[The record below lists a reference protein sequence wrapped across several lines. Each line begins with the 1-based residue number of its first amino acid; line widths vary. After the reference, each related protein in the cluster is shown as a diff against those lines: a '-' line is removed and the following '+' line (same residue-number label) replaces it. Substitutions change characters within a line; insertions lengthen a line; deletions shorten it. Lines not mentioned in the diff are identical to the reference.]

1 MTASA
6 TSASTIRLAWADG
19 NSNETGYEVQRAAAA
34 SGPFATVSTTQAD
47 ATGYTDDALTAATTY
62 YYRVRTVADDRTS
75 NFSVPVSATTLPESG
90 PPVGDAFVVYLNF
103 TQSGYEAASP
113 WNNLTAPPTQQPTYS
128 GIKDEQ
134 GQMTTISIQSLTD
147 WSAFHDNTGQG
158 SAGMT
163 SGLYPTNVVQTYFFA
178 DAGSTEQLRLRG
190 LPGGYAYRF
199 TFFASRDGGGDR
211 TTTYRINGE
220 SVSLNA
226 AYNTNQTVTL
236 DEVYPDASDE
246 ILLELVTPASSSFGY
261 LNALVLEAYDP
272 NALRV
277 PDDLVA
283 TATGSQIVLGW
294 SDNNAEETGYQIE
307 RRASSTGAYEL
318 LATTE
323 ADITT
328 YVDADVAEGTP
339 YFYRLRATDGSDYSA
354 YGNEASATL
363 GSGGGGVLQ
372 TLYLNFTQN
381 GFEAASPW
389 NNLTAPPTQQPTYSG
404 MLDEQGQATNI
415 RIESLTNWS
424 AFHDN
429 TSQGSA
435 GMTTGLYPAD
445 VVKTY
450 FFADAGSTEQ
460 LQFSGL
466 DPAQT
471 YRFTFFG
478 SRDGGGDRTTT
489 YRIGDQQASLNA
501 AYNTTNTV
509 TLSGVR
515 SQANG
520 QLLLEIVTPSSSPF
534 GYLNALV
541 LEAYD
546 PAAPTDNA
554 PPVIAARSDTLPVGS
569 PYQQTIRATAGGG
582 TGLGE
587 WVVVLGSSTAVGNG
601 ASGGQSWVARL
612 QAYLGK
618 PVSNLAVGGYTT
630 RDVLPS
636 GNPQHNITQALSLN
650 PTVILVNLPSNDV
663 ADGISDQE
671 SMDNFA
677 VLRDQAQQAGVPIY
691 FTTTQPRNFGNAAQ
705 RQRLAAQAAQMQN
718 LLAPRVI
725 SIYDELAD
733 NNNRIAAQYS
743 SGDGVHLNDAGHGYI
758 FAQVQTLVNALS
770 ANPDGNGNNEGISL
784 TVSGLPPFLS
794 FSQEGPGEGT
804 LAGTPTAADIGSYDN
819 IEITATDAAGRSSTQ
834 TIALTVAES
843 DLADEVPGEPLA
855 FRPQWGGN
863 VAAMVWS
870 TFHYELPVYQQAYTY
885 DYSQA
890 NRLTEA
896 RYASQDT
903 DGGWT
908 ANQSNY
914 SVHDI
919 GYDANGNIT
928 GLTRYTADPVKGT
941 PVRRLMD
948 QLSYTYAGNRVRAV
962 SDAADAELGFADGA
976 SNGSEYGYD
985 ANGNLTRDDNKGI
998 TNIAYDAVLDVPLRV
1013 DFADGARIDYLY
1025 DAAGNRLAQTITA
1038 VDGTR
1043 RTTDYVGAVEYRD
1056 DQLALIHHPEGRVVP
1071 KTDGSFVYHYDLRDH
1086 LGNVRLTFSEEPMVE
1101 SSDLTMETPAAPT
1114 EEALFEHVAAARQT
1128 LAFHNTTDASRE
1140 EPQPNK
1146 VARLQAGQTGPAKSL
1161 SVRAGDKVHLQVNAA
1176 YETGRGKVQGLEGIA
1191 TQVAGAA
1198 SRSAAGLESAGAI
1211 TGSNG
1216 LAAGSALT
1224 NGKQQGVPPA
1234 YLNYLVYDT
1243 DYQLVD
1249 QGFVQVSE
1257 AAAVEVGSTNN
1268 DPAETLTLDVDIARN
1283 GYLYA
1288 YLSHDVKSTGS
1299 PSATAVYFDDFT
1311 VEHEGISIVQH
1322 NDYYAF
1328 GAVYQQSADRVLS
1341 NRYLY
1346 QGKELQDG
1354 LGFDLYD
1361 FHARQYDPFLG
1372 RFTSIDPAASSWDG
1386 VSPYAGMLNNP
1397 VSYVDPDGRNPIII
1411 GMMIGGTAGFGIGYA
1426 SGLRGNEL
1434 VASTLGGM
1442 ALGAGIGFGV
1452 NGGFAGFGQGV
1463 GGVLANAPNAGI
1475 NLAQQVFQGVGPTV
1489 GADGVLRLLQP
1500 GTVIPETVIRPMVQ
1514 TPGGN
1519 WANYENFRPRPSP
1532 YRHLDPVRRGMAEQ
1546 SDAFWNDPVM
1556 QGGLE
1561 LGSWLAPTGKVFGVA
1576 GKLIG
1581 KGVAKMGSKV
1591 ATRCAPRLLNQFNSV
1606 ESLLQRVTTSPTK
1619 KGALQGFIRGD
1630 GEAIFRSITQGA
1642 QRMPNGTYK
1651 FTDGTTLFKHFS
1663 TNTGH
1668 FTIDINRAGAI
1679 YKIRIMP

>member
-1 MTASA
+1 M
-6 TSASTIRLAWADG
+6 
-19 NSNETGYEVQRAAAA
+19 
-34 SGPFATVSTTQAD
+34 
-47 ATGYTDDALTAATTY
+47 
-62 YYRVRTVADDRTS
+62 
-75 NFSVPVSATTLPESG
+75 
-90 PPVGDAFVVYLNF
+90 
-103 TQSGYEAASP
+103 
-113 WNNLTAPPTQQPTYS
+113 
-128 GIKDEQ
+128 
-134 GQMTTISIQSLTD
+134 
-147 WSAFHDNTGQG
+147 
-158 SAGMT
+158 
-163 SGLYPTNVVQTYFFA
+163 
-178 DAGSTEQLRLRG
+178 
-190 LPGGYAYRF
+190 PGGYAYRF

-211 TTTYRINGE
+211 TTTCRINGE

-277 PDDLVA
+277 PDELVA
-283 TATGSQIVLGW
+283 TAAGSQIVLGW
-294 SDNNAEETGYQIE
+294 SDNNAGETGYQIE
-307 RRASSTGAYEL
+307 RRTSSTGAYEL

-323 ADITT
+323 ADVTT

-354 YGNEASATL
+354 YGNEASTTL

-415 RIESLTNWS
+415 SIESLTNWS

-587 WVVVLGSSTAVGNG
+587 RVVVLGSSTAVGNG

-705 RQRLAAQAAQMQN
+705 RQRLADQAAQMQN

-733 NNNRIAAQYS
+733 NNNRIAARYS
-743 SGDGVHLNDAGHGYI
+743 NGDGVHLNDAGHGYI
-758 FAQVQTLVNALS
+758 FAQVQTLVNAPS

-819 IEITATDAAGRSSTQ
+819 IEITATNAAGRSSTQ

-928 GLTRYTADPVKGT
+928 GLTRYTADPVNGT

-948 QLSYTYAGNRVRAV
+948 QLSYTYAGNRVQAV
-962 SDAADAELGFADGA
+962 SDAADAELGFADGV

-1038 VDGTR
+1038 VDGTS

-1071 KTDGSFVYHYDLRDH
+1071 KTDPGTGSGTGGSFVYHYDLRDH

-1114 EEALFEHVAAARQT
+1114 EEVLFEHVAAARQT
-1128 LAFHNTTDASRE
+1128 LAYHNTTDASSN

-1146 VARLQAGQTGPAKSL
+1146 VALLQAGQTGPAKSL
-1161 SVRAGDKVHLQVNAA
+1161 SVRKGDQVHLQVNAA

-1191 TQVAGAA
+1191 TQVAGAVQK
-1198 SRSAAGLESAGAI
+1198 SAAGLESSGAI

-1216 LAAGSALT
+1216 LAAGGALT
-1224 NGKQQGVPPA
+1224 TGKQQAVPPA

-1257 AAAVEVGSTNN
+1257 DAATQVGSRSA
-1268 DPAETLTLDVDIARN
+1268 DGEGETLALDVDIAQN

-1341 NRYLY
+1341 NAYLY

-1354 LGFDLYD
+1354 LGLDLYD
-1361 FHARQYDPFLG
+1361 FHARQYDPLLG
-1372 RFTSIDPAASSWDG
+1372 RFTSIDPMNQFA
-1386 VSPYAGMLNNP
+1386 SPYVGMGNNP
-1397 VSYVDPDGRNPIII
+1397 VNMVDPDGRLAFAALA
-1411 GMMIGGTAGFGIGYA
+1411 GG
-1426 SGLRGNEL
+1426 
-1434 VASTLGGM
+1434 
-1442 ALGAGIGFGV
+1442 
-1452 NGGFAGFGQGV
+1452 
-1463 GGVLANAPNAGI
+1463 
-1475 NLAQQVFQGVGPTV
+1475 
-1489 GADGVLRLLQP
+1489 
-1500 GTVIPETVIRPMVQ
+1500 
-1514 TPGGN
+1514 
-1519 WANYENFRPRPSP
+1519 
-1532 YRHLDPVRRGMAEQ
+1532 
-1546 SDAFWNDPVM
+1546 
-1556 QGGLE
+1556 
-1561 LGSWLAPTGKVFGVA
+1561 
-1576 GKLIG
+1576 IG
-1581 KGVAKMGSKV
+1581 KGVAYTSVLGGMTFTASALTAGALVKGAALMAGKFALTTAASGIVSGIGGAGCCPGVRGSYNNPIGSGGELEHNVYGYIPGNVPYQAVSPMAPVSPVASQKV
-1591 ATRCAPRLLNQFNSV
+1591 S
-1606 ESLLQRVTTSPTK
+1606 
-1619 KGALQGFIRGD
+1619 ALQGLELAGNVASFVPGLNVV
-1630 GEAIFRSITQGA
+1630 GGLTS
-1642 QRMPNGTYK
+1642 
-1651 FTDGTTLFKHFS
+1651 
-1663 TNTGH
+1663 
-1668 FTIDINRAGAI
+1668 AGASLAMGNYGAAAFAAATAI
-1679 YKIRIMP
+1679 PVAGVALKVGKAVLAGVKAAKASRATGKFYSVAYQMQLSSKSYPGVTRYMHFKEANISLNNAMEANSSFAAMMNNLGVSVPRSGLGKIIGESPKNWVWHHNVKNGVMDLVPKSQHPSIPGGKFWETMHPNWRGGFSIWGK